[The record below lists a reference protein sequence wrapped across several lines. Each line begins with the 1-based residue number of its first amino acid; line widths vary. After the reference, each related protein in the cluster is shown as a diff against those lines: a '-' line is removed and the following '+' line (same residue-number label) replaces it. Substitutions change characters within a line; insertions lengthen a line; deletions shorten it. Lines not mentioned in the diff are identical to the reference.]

1 MTTDSGANTSDGG
14 DNQNSKRGDILIVDD
29 QIENIQFL
37 STMLMDN
44 GYEVRQVLSGKQALK
59 VVDYDPP
66 ELILLDIMMPEID
79 GYEVCRQLKSNSRT
93 CQIPIIFLSAK
104 QQLSEN

>member
-44 GYEVRQVLSGKQALK
+44 GYEVRQVLSGKQAL
-59 VVDYDPP
+59 YQIR
-66 ELILLDIMMPEID
+66 LIAHGIIKRMYIC
-79 GYEVCRQLKSNSRT
+79 CRR
-93 CQIPIIFLSAK
+93 F
-104 QQLSEN
+104 